1 MLTKANINIIRSLN
15 RKSKREEH
23 GLFVVE
29 GVKNVNELIN
39 SDIKIDTIFALEGT
53 EINSDFTCISAKE
66 LERISFLKHPNQVLA
81 LAKIPN
87 SVEINLNK
95 TMLILDDI
103 KDPGN
108 LGTIIRTAD
117 WFGIDQIVCSHESVD
132 LYNPKVVMSTMG
144 SILRVKVNYQ
154 DLEAFVPKLN
164 IPIYGALLDGES
176 IYNTNFEKESALFL
190 GSESH
195 GISKK
200 LIPLVT
206 HKTTI
211 PGSGNAE
218 SLNLAIATGI
228 FCSSYFSQHK

>member
-1 MLTKANINIIRSLN
+1 MLTKTKINIIKSLN
-15 RKSKREEH
+15 RSLKRNEH

-29 GVKNVNELIN
+29 GLKNVNELIR
-39 SDIKIDTIFALEGT
+39 SEITIEEIFALEGT
-53 EINSDFTCISAKE
+53 ELKHEFSPISKKD
-66 LERISFLKHPNQVLA
+66 LDRISFLKQPNQVLA
-81 LAKIPN
+81 LAKIP
-87 SVEINLNK
+87 VTTKIDLDK
-95 TMLILDDI
+95 TMLIIDDV

-117 WFGIDQIVCSHESVD
+117 WFGINQIVCSTESVD

-144 SILRVKVNYQ
+144 SIFRVNVSYKN
-154 DLEAFVPKLN
+154 LEDFLPKLT
-164 IPIYGALLDGES
+164 IPIYGALLDGYN
-176 IYNTNFEKESALFL
+176 IYDTKFEKESALFL

-218 SLNLAIATGI
+218 SLNLGIATGI